1 MPSAVQD
8 YLDLVHLSFLLFKT
22 LKSYLQCHAVAIKMG
37 FIYPTKMHVDYV
49 KFLKWYLMYPRF
61 AAKLNAY
68 DLGIKKKVKINKNVT
83 ALKC

>member
-1 MPSAVQD
+1 
-8 YLDLVHLSFLLFKT
+8 
-22 LKSYLQCHAVAIKMG
+22 
-37 FIYPTKMHVDYV
+37 MHVDYV
-49 KFLKWYLMYPRF
+49 KFLKWYLMYPTF